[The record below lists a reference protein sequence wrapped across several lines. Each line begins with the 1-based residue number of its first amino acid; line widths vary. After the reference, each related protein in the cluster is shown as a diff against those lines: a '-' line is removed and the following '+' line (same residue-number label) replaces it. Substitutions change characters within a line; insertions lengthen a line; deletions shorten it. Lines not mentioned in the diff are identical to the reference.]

1 MINWE
6 EMKKDQEEY
15 AKRSIEDI
23 KDFINKLETSGKY
36 DYRDILLQVIGYA
49 EGAHKGYESIMKS
62 YFED

>member
-15 AKRSIEDI
+15 AKMSVEGI
-23 KDFINKLETSGKY
+23 KDFINELETSGKY
-36 DYRDILLQVIGYA
+36 DYRTILFQVIGYA
-49 EGAHKGYESIMKS
+49 EGTHKGYESIMKS